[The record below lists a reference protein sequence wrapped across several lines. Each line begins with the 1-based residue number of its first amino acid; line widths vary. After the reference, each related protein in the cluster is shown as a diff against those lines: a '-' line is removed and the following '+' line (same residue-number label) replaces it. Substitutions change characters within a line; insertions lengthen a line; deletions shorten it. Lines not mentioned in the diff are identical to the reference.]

1 MDSSMDRKIRADKL
15 IKDFAYGSSLTGFIP
30 IPFVDTIGLIG
41 VQRVMIYKLSK
52 IYNTPYSKELAK
64 VWISTLM
71 SGLTTSAVS
80 PLLGSAVKLIPGIGT
95 IAGGTTMAVL
105 GSSSTYAIGKVFQQ
119 HFEKGGTLDNFN
131 TEEAKETLH
140 QELEK
145 GIYLANKD

>member
-1 MDSSMDRKIRADKL
+1 MKKKLRADKI
-15 IKDFAYGSSLTGFIP
+15 IKDYSYGSSLTGFIP

-41 VQRVMIYKLSK
+41 VQRLMIYKLSK
-52 IYNTPYSKELAK
+52 VYNVPYSKELTK
-64 VWISTLM
+64 IWISTLM

-95 IAGGTTMAVL
+95 LAGGTTMAVL

-131 TEEAKETLH
+131 PETAKEALY

-145 GIYLANKD
+145 GIALSEKKG

>member
-1 MDSSMDRKIRADKL
+1 MDRKIKADKL

-41 VQRVMIYKLSK
+41 VQRLMIYKLSK
-52 IYNTPYSKELAK
+52 VYNISYSKELAK

-71 SGLTTSAVS
+71 SGLTTSTVS
-80 PLLGSAVKLIPGIGT
+80 PLLGSTVKLIPGIGT

-131 TEEAKETLH
+131 PEKAKETL
-140 QELEK
+140 QKELEE
-145 GIYLANKD
+145 GIAISNKK